1 MPKAWIN
8 VSKTGYMQ
16 EIYKK
21 PHSIAHDSFSHMDKR
36 GMAFYQGGGGGGV
49 DCCVLVFNVT
59 RGRVGW

>member
-8 VSKTGYMQ
+8 ASKTGYMQ

-21 PHSIAHDSFSHMDKR
+21 PHSIAH
-36 GMAFYQGGGGGGV
+36 MAVFLIWISGAWHSTGEGGGV

-59 RGRVGW
+59 